1 MSLQHPSNLRPL
13 CESAVRQTTEAL
25 ARVDMLPDASS
36 GTLSVPSHRAV
47 HRIVDLCRSML
58 FPGFFGESSVS
69 RSGVAYHIGVAA
81 EELMSLLTSQI
92 VASLSFC
99 SGCGNHSDNAVLK
112 ARDFILQLPE
122 MRRVLTAD
130 VEATYAGD
138 PAATSV
144 EEVIFSYP
152 GVRATISYRIAHALT
167 LLDVPVLPRMVS
179 EMAHSET
186 GIDIHP
192 AASIG
197 EGLMID
203 HGTGVVI
210 GATAIIGRNVKI
222 YQGVTLGARSF
233 VRDAGN
239 NPVKGLPRHP
249 IVGDNVVIYSNTTVL
264 GRITIGEGA
273 VIGGNLWVT
282 ESVAPGERLVQA
294 PADNIVRIKKTMT
307 HIWR

>member
-294 PADNIVRIKKTMT
+294 PADNIVRIKKQ
-307 HIWR
+307 

>member
-197 EGLMID
+197 EGLLID

-294 PADNIVRIKKTMT
+294 PADNIVRIKKQ
-307 HIWR
+307 

>member
-99 SGCGNHSDNAVLK
+99 SGCGNHSGNAVLK

-294 PADNIVRIKKTMT
+294 PADNIVRIKKQ
-307 HIWR
+307 

>member
-1 MSLQHPSNLRPL
+1 MQLPPSLRPL
-13 CESAVRQTTEAL
+13 CESAVRQVTEAL

-36 GTLSVPSHRAV
+36 GAFTVPSHEAV
-47 HRIVDLCRSML
+47 RRIVSLCRSML
-58 FPGFFGESSVS
+58 FPGFFGEAPVS

-81 EELMSLLTSQI
+81 EELISLLTSQI
-92 VASLSFC
+92 VASLAFC
-99 SGCGNHSDNAVLK
+99 NGCDTRREHAVQK
-112 ARDFILQLPE
+112 ARDFILQLPD

-138 PAATSV
+138 PAATSI

-152 GVRATISYRIAHALT
+152 GIRATISHRIAHALT
-167 LLDVPVLPRMVS
+167 QLEVPVLPRMVA

-233 VRDAGN
+233 VRDSGN

-294 PADNIVRIKKTMT
+294 PADNIVRIKKQ
-307 HIWR
+307 

>member
-1 MSLQHPSNLRPL
+1 M
-13 CESAVRQTTEAL
+13 
-25 ARVDMLPDASS
+25 
-36 GTLSVPSHRAV
+36 
-47 HRIVDLCRSML
+47 
-58 FPGFFGESSVS
+58 S

-99 SGCGNHSDNAVLK
+99 SGCGNHSGNAVLK

-294 PADNIVRIKKTMT
+294 PADNIVRIKKQ
-307 HIWR
+307 

>member
-197 EGLMID
+197 EGLLID

-210 GATAIIGRNVKI
+210 GATARIGRTVKI

-294 PADNIVRIKKTMT
+294 PADNIVRIKKQ
-307 HIWR
+307 

>member
-99 SGCGNHSDNAVLK
+99 SGCGNHSGKAVLK

-294 PADNIVRIKKTMT
+294 PADNIVRIKKQ
-307 HIWR
+307 

>member
-1 MSLQHPSNLRPL
+1 MQQPSSLRPL
-13 CESAVRQTTEAL
+13 CESAVRQVTEAL
-25 ARVDMLPDASS
+25 TRVDMLPDASS
-36 GTLSVPSHRAV
+36 GAFTMPSHDAV
-47 HRIVDLCRSML
+47 RRIVSLCRSML
-58 FPGFFGESSVS
+58 FPGFFGEASVS

-81 EELMSLLTSQI
+81 EELISLLTSQI
-92 VASLSFC
+92 VASLAFC
-99 SGCGNHSDNAVLK
+99 NGCDTRREHAMQK
-112 ARDFILQLPE
+112 ARDFLMQLPD

-152 GVRATISYRIAHALT
+152 GIRATISHRIAHALT
-167 LLDVPVLPRMVS
+167 LLDVPVLPRMVA

-233 VRDAGN
+233 VRDSGN

-282 ESVAPGERLVQA
+282 DSVAPGERLVQA
-294 PADNIVRIKKTMT
+294 PADNIVRIKKQ
-307 HIWR
+307 

>member
-1 MSLQHPSNLRPL
+1 
-13 CESAVRQTTEAL
+13 
-25 ARVDMLPDASS
+25 MLPDASS

>member
-1 MSLQHPSNLRPL
+1 MSLQQPSNLRPL

-99 SGCGNHSDNAVLK
+99 SGCGNHSGNAVLK

-294 PADNIVRIKKTMT
+294 PADNIVRIKKQ
-307 HIWR
+307 